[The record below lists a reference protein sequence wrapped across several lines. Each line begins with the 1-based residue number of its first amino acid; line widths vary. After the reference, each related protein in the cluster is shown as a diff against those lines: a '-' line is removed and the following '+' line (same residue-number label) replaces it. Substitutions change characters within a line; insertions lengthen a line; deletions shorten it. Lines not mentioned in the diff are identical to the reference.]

1 MLVSNASSSRF
12 PKADKSFMCKPALSS
27 PSDHLLDRSRLLRCW
42 MVGMGT
48 ALTIVLCS
56 TIAFAAALQLNLVSP
71 SIVEQRLQAGTI
83 SASQRQET
91 IQKLFAAVGCSTEQQ
106 EVSKKQANVIC
117 TLPGETNDT
126 ILVGGHFD
134 FAEHGQGIVDDWS
147 GTALLPSLYQTLKDE
162 RRHYTFRFIAFAAE
176 EKGLIGSTHYVKAA
190 SPEELGSIRAFV
202 NLECLGL
209 TPPKVW
215 VHRSTPL
222 LVHQLLAVANATKT
236 PLQGVDVDKVGDDD
250 THPFASRKVPVIS
263 IHSLTQDTLNVL
275 HSNRDTVEAV
285 HQHDYYDAYKLVAFY
300 LAYLDKSLDGT
311 K

>member
-1 MLVSNASSSRF
+1 
-12 PKADKSFMCKPALSS
+12 
-27 PSDHLLDRSRLLRCW
+27 
-42 MVGMGT
+42 MVGIGA
-48 ALTIVLCS
+48 ALIAVLCS
-56 TIAFAAALQLNLVSP
+56 TAALASALQLNLVSP
-71 SIVEQRLQAGTI
+71 SAVEQRLQAGAV

-91 IQKLFAAVGCSTEQQ
+91 IQKLFTAVGCSTDQQ
-106 EVSKKQANVIC
+106 AINKKQANIIC
-117 TLPGETNDT
+117 TLPGEMSDM

-162 RRHYTFRFIAFAAE
+162 RRHHTFRFIAFAAE

-190 SPEELGSIRAFV
+190 SPEELGSIKAFI

-215 VHRSTPL
+215 AHRSTPL
-222 LVHQLLAVANATKT
+222 LTRQLLAVANATRI

-263 IHSLTQDTLNVL
+263 IHSLTQETLNIL

-285 HQHDYYDAYKLVAFY
+285 HQRDYYDAYKLVAFY
-300 LAYLDKSLDGT
+300 LAYLDGSLGSAN
-311 K
+311 